1 MKVVVLL
8 ATTTLKRLTDDDG
21 FTLACTT
28 ITSRSRSISRVFVC
42 FVFLVENERSDEMTT
57 TIFSQFFKKRKMFE
71 NKHKE

>member
-8 ATTTLKRLTDDDG
+8 ATTLKRVTDDDG

-28 ITSRSRSISRVFVC
+28 ITSRSRSRYLESLLCVLC
-42 FVFLVENERSDEMTT
+42 FVVENERSDEMTT

-71 NKHKE
+71 